1 MGALLTTFGIDWNLL
16 LAQVVNFAILVV
28 ALTWL
33 LYKPVL
39 KMVKERERVV
49 AKGVADAEESAKL
62 LAQADVEVEKLVG
75 AAENEAGAIV
85 ERARHSATGE
95 RARILKEAEERS
107 ARVALDADARA
118 EQTAADALRKSEK
131 EIARLAL
138 LAAEK
143 ILQKNHD

>member
-16 LAQVVNFAILVV
+16 IAQVINFAILAV

-39 KMVKERERVV
+39 KMVKDRERVI
-49 AKGVADAEESAKL
+49 AKGIDDAEESEKR
-62 LAQADVEVEKLVG
+62 LAHAGVEVEKLIG
-75 AAENEAGAIV
+75 AAEGEASATV
-85 ERARHSATGE
+85 ERARRTATEE

-107 ARVALDADARA
+107 ARVASDAEARA
-118 EQTAADALRKSEK
+118 RETESESLRRSEK

-143 ILQKNHD
+143 VIREKS

>member
-1 MGALLTTFGIDWNLL
+1 MGALFTTFGIDWNLL
-16 LAQVVNFAILVV
+16 IAQVVNFAILVV

-49 AKGVADAEESAKL
+49 AKGVADAEESARL

-75 AAENEAGAIV
+75 TAENEAGAIV
-85 ERARHSATGE
+85 ERSRRSAADE
-95 RARILKEAEERS
+95 RTRILKEAEERS
-107 ARVALDADARA
+107 ARVALDAESRAR
-118 EQTAADALRKSEK
+118 QTAEESLRKSEK

-143 ILQKNHD
+143 VIQKNHD